1 MKIRSVHALQIFD
14 SRGNPT
20 VEAVVELENGV
31 TGRGLVPSGAS
42 TGQFE
47 AHELRDGEPARFA
60 GRSVF
65 QAVGNVENEIAHAVR
80 GRDVHDQRGLDDC
93 LIALDGTPN
102 KSRLGANAILG
113 VSLAAS
119 DASAKARA
127 IPLHEALG
135 PGTTLPM
142 PEIQILGGGAH
153 AHWRTDVQDFLVMP
167 TGASNYEEALEIAFN
182 VFRAA
187 GSILRQRGKL
197 AGCADEG
204 GYWPDFATNEEA
216 LATFAEAVEEAGY
229 TLGREASLSLDIAA
243 SDLFEESTETYR
255 FNLEG
260 RAFTS
265 AEFTGLLTRW
275 CRDYKIASIE
285 DPAADTDWKGW
296 ERFYAACGH
305 DVQIIGDDL
314 FTTNAARIR
323 DGIARGAANAVL
335 IKPNQIGTVTET
347 MDAIH
352 LTQQAGWAAVVSAR
366 SGETEDAFIAHLAV
380 ATDAGQ
386 LKVGSFCRSERMAKW
401 NEVLRIGR
409 ALGPRARFAG
419 IAALAQHARGAAGS
433 PASSPR

>member
-1 MKIRSVHALQIFD
+1 
-14 SRGNPT
+14 
-20 VEAVVELENGV
+20 
-31 TGRGLVPSGAS
+31 
-42 TGQFE
+42 
-47 AHELRDGEPARFA
+47 
-60 GRSVF
+60 
-65 QAVGNVENEIAHAVR
+65 
-80 GRDVHDQRGLDDC
+80 
-93 LIALDGTPN
+93 
-102 KSRLGANAILG
+102 
-113 VSLAAS
+113 
-119 DASAKARA
+119 
-127 IPLHEALG
+127 
-135 PGTTLPM
+135 M

-167 TGASNYEEALEIAFN
+167 TGASSYEEALEIAFN

-187 GSILRQRGKL
+187 GLIMRKRGKL

-216 LATFAEAVEEAGY
+216 LATIAEAVEEAGY

-243 SDLFEESTETYR
+243 SDLFEESTGTYR
-255 FNLEG
+255 FSLEE
-260 RAFTS
+260 RVFTS
-265 AEFTGLLTRW
+265 AEFTELLTRW

-285 DPAADTDWKGW
+285 DPAADTDWEGW
-296 ERFYAACGH
+296 ERFYAACGC

-323 DGIARGAANAVL
+323 DGIARGAANSVL

-419 IAALAQHARGAAGS
+419 VAALAQHTRGVAGS
-433 PASSPR
+433 QASVSR